1 MRTTVRNM
9 AAPLSDADIAT
20 GAAALMPSLVDQVV
34 RLARVP
40 SVATAGFPAE
50 PLLEARTLVVDDLRA
65 AGVEHVDELLLDGM
79 TAPTVLAD
87 VPGPPGAPTVL
98 VYTHYDVVPAG
109 DEALWSSPPFEPV
122 VTADRVV
129 GRGVADSK
137 ANIAAITGAL
147 RLYGG
152 RPPVTLRIVLEGHEE
167 FGSVFEEHPRRSPQT
182 YAADAIVVADVG
194 SVRPGRPTLTIGLR
208 GSVTVTVEARTL
220 ASDKHS
226 GQFGGAAP
234 DARTALVRA
243 LASLHDAHGAL
254 VVPGLR
260 RDPWT
265 GTSYTDDEFRELAE
279 VLPGTPLV
287 GDGDL
292 GPRIWSGPAVT
303 IIGFDAPPTTAPLNA
318 VASTAK
324 AVLNLRVHP
333 AQPALEAGEALAA
346 HLRAQQ
352 PFGIPLDVT
361 VGEAGDGILTPTG
374 GPAFRA
380 AERALAAAWG
390 EPPGTMA
397 LGGSIPIVMAFHE
410 AQPDAEKVLFGA
422 SDGYSNMH
430 GPDERLLLDELQ
442 RTVVAMAT
450 FWREMASTPEEPSP

>member
-1 MRTTVRNM
+1 MT
-9 AAPLSDADIAT
+9 APLSDEAIAA
-20 GAAALMPSLVDQVV
+20 GAAELMPSLVDQVV
-34 RLARVP
+34 RLSRIP
-40 SVATAGFPAE
+40 SVATTGFPAE
-50 PLLEARTLVVDDLRA
+50 PLLEAHALVVDELRA
-65 AGVEHVDELLLDGM
+65 AGVEHVEELLLDGM

-98 VYTHYDVVPAG
+98 MYTHYDVVPAG
-109 DEALWSSPPFEPV
+109 DEALWSSPPFEPQV
-122 VTADRVV
+122 GADRVV

-137 ANIAAITGAL
+137 ANIAAMTGAL

-152 RPPVTLRIVLEGHEE
+152 KPPVTLRFVLEGHEE
-167 FGSVFEEHPRRSPQT
+167 FGSVFEEHPQQSPQT
-182 YAADAIVVADVG
+182 YAADAIVIADVG
-194 SVRPGRPTLTIGLR
+194 SVRPGQPTLTIGLR

-243 LASLHDAHGAL
+243 LASLHDEHGAL

-260 RDPWT
+260 REPWT
-265 GTSYTDDEFRELAE
+265 GTAYTDDEFRELAE
-279 VLPGTPLV
+279 VLPGVPLV

-292 GPRIWSGPAVT
+292 GSRIWSGPAVT
-303 IIGFDAPPTTAPLNA
+303 IIGFDAPPTSAPLNA
-318 VASTAK
+318 VASSAK

-346 HLRAQQ
+346 YLRAQT
-352 PFGIPLDVT
+352 PFGITLDVT
-361 VGEAGDGILTPTG
+361 VGEAGNGILTPTG

-380 AERALAAAWG
+380 AERALATAWG
-390 EPPGTMA
+390 APAGTMA

-410 AQPDAEKVLFGA
+410 AQPAAEKILFGA

-430 GPDERLLLDELQ
+430 GPDERLLLDELR

-450 FWREMASTPEEPSP
+450 FWRELASTERD